1 MRNIVKN
8 DKKKILAMQ
17 IAISFFFTAIFIVI
31 FFLVFEKKVSY
42 FSSIINTTVVERKV
56 SDKVTAFDS
65 VKKRLINYPTYGSKY
80 GVIKIP
86 SINRELSL
94 YYGDNLKI
102 LRYGVGHYAGSYFP
116 GEGGSI
122 VLAAHNNPG
131 YFDVL
136 PKIKKGDKITIEAS
150 YGTFVYEVDNYKVVK
165 ETDLDAFPVQDEKEL
180 LILYTCYPI
189 DPSIVGRRTQ
199 RFVVYAYREDER

>member
-136 PKIKKGDKITIEAS
+136 PKIKKGDKIT
-150 YGTFVYEVDNYKVVK
+150 
-165 ETDLDAFPVQDEKEL
+165 DAFPVQDEKEL